1 MVNIGV
7 KGHMQIEV
15 TKNLLAKNVGSGA
28 LDVFATPAMIALIE
42 ETAWKSVAPAL
53 DYGMTT
59 VGTSLSIEHTAPTPL
74 GMSVTCDTE
83 LVAVDGKK
91 LTFNAVVSDEK
102 GEIGHGTHERFI
114 VETESFQAKA
124 DSKRG

>member
-1 MVNIGV
+1 MINIGV

-53 DYGMTT
+53 DFGTTT
-59 VGTSLSIEHTAPTPL
+59 VGISLSIEHTAPTPL
-74 GMSVTCDTE
+74 GMIVTCDTE

-102 GEIGHGTHERFI
+102 GEIGRGTHERFI
-114 VETESFQAKA
+114 VEAESFQAKA
-124 DSKRG
+124 DSKR